1 MADVFISYPHEA
13 KSDASLFAS
22 VLQTKGVSAWVAETD
37 LPAGQGWQ
45 QKIEEALSNAGAIVF
60 LVYPHWEP
68 SPWIQH
74 ESMQALESYW
84 SGKTKFL
91 VPLLIGAKA
100 EPPGFL
106 KPWQSLRV
114 ETKSDW
120 DRVAS
125 KLVQWIRS
133 DQQVRSEPGK
143 KEKQELNQ
151 RLDAIT
157 KQAQEL
163 QFSGEQTIRGDLSSS
178 AGTRTVFRSS
188 RTGEFRQVGTKKS
201 RHSKAKK

>member
-1 MADVFISYPHEA
+1 MPDVFISYPHEA
-13 KSDASLFAS
+13 KGDASLFAT
-22 VLQTKGVSAWVAETD
+22 VLEAKGVSAWVAETD

-45 QKIEEALSNAGAIVF
+45 QKIEEALNNAGVIVF

-100 EPPGFL
+100 EPPSFL
-106 KPWQSLRV
+106 RQWQSLRV

-120 DRVAS
+120 DRAAS
-125 KLVQWIRS
+125 QLVQWIRG

-151 RLDAIT
+151 RLDSIT
-157 KQAQEL
+157 RQAKEL
-163 QFSGEQTIRGDLSSS
+163 QFSSEQAVGGDSSLS
-178 AGTRTVFRSS
+178 AGHKTVFRSS

-201 RHSKAKK
+201 RS

>member
-1 MADVFISYPHEA
+1 MPDVFISYPHEA
-13 KSDASLFAS
+13 KGDASLFAT
-22 VLQTKGVSAWVAETD
+22 VLEAKGVSAWVAETD

-45 QKIEEALSNAGAIVF
+45 QKIEEALNNAGVIVF

-100 EPPGFL
+100 EPPSFL
-106 KPWQSLRV
+106 RQWQSLRV

-120 DRVAS
+120 DRAAS
-125 KLVQWIRS
+125 QLVQWIRG

-151 RLDAIT
+151 RLDSIT
-157 KQAQEL
+157 RQAKEL
-163 QFSGEQTIRGDLSSS
+163 QFSSAQSLGGDS
-178 AGTRTVFRSS
+178 
-188 RTGEFRQVGTKKS
+188 
-201 RHSKAKK
+201 H